1 MLTDPQLSPLSV
13 RSQPLRAQKMVR
25 LSCEEQNAL
34 GRAGLQ
40 AQYDQ
45 VDAAVAAHGYQ
56 VVGTTEIID
65 VSGTNVMTHCPAF
78 LHLLERV
85 KTGEVQV
92 VVVSE
97 ISRLAR
103 PDNLASLAVLDVF
116 ASHNCL
122 INAAGSEIN
131 FANPEGFIAGGLAAL
146 MAGHYRMTLLRKVH
160 AAKEINRRR
169 GWLASSDKTLA
180 LGISYNKDTRKFFYN
195 DEIHRVVEAF
205 RLMDEEGGL
214 SLSAIGRR
222 INVHPANVRGVLE
235 REIYATGFKVYDEK
249 RDLSVKR
256 IGPGGKQRARPIIP
270 RSPDEI
276 ICVRV
281 IDQPAVSLERFER
294 VQQALKE
301 VRSNYAATN
310 TKAFQPTICSVI
322 GKCGFCGG
330 HLYTSVNGTRR
341 KDGSKG
347 PGYYLCKSHHPK
359 YAGTMPKCQQGWI
372 KRPRLDAVL
381 ISFFQKTLTDVGLLS
396 TILSGSARRSAEVIP
411 FPVAG
416 PEQAL
421 EKLKRRDRRLLAM
434 CESETITIPEY
445 RERRSELRKEIA
457 ALENLM
463 AVPAQR
469 EDSAMTVEKLAQLV
483 VHAVTCFGRAD
494 PHAQKAILQGVFA
507 EVFFRGETI
516 TAFRFAPSFIA
527 ELGQKTNASTE
538 TIHLDQPFRIRE
550 PAPLGHKKC
559 SRCQATRPCSDFY
572 RGRAQCRQ
580 CFNGVLQRE
589 KRKRIGQKSR
599 GGEA

>member
-13 RSQPLRAQKMVR
+13 RQQPLRAERLVR
-25 LSCEEQNAL
+25 LSTEEQNSL

-45 VDAAVAAHGYQ
+45 VDAAIAAHGYQ

-65 VSGTNVMTHCPAF
+65 VSGTNVTTHSPAF
-78 LHLLERV
+78 LNLVERA

-92 VVVSE
+92 IVVSD

-116 ASHNCL
+116 ARHNCL
-122 INAAGSEIN
+122 INVAGTEIN
-131 FANPEGFIAGGLAAL
+131 FSDPTGFITGGVQAIV
-146 MAGHYRMTLLRKVH
+146 AGHVRMTFLRRVH

-169 GWLASSDKTLA
+169 GWLTTSFKSLA
-180 LGISYNKDTRKFFYN
+180 LGISYRKDTREFFYN
-195 DEIHRVVEAF
+195 DEIHRVVEGF
-205 RLMDEEGGL
+205 RLMDEERL

-222 INVHPANVRGVLE
+222 IFVHPASVRRMLE
-235 REIYATGFKVYDEK
+235 YELYATGYKVYDEK
-249 RDLSVKR
+249 CDLSVKS
-256 IGPGGKQRARPIIP
+256 IGPGGRQRARPRMA
-270 RSPDEI
+270 RSPEEI
-276 ICVRV
+276 IRVKV
-281 IDQPAVSLERFER
+281 IDQPAVSIERFER

-301 VRSNYAATN
+301 VRANYTATN
-310 TKAFQPTICSVI
+310 TKPRQPTIASVI
-322 GKCGFCGG
+322 SKCGYCGS
-330 HLYTSVNGTRR
+330 HMYVSVNGARR

-381 ISFFQKTLTDVGLLS
+381 ISFFQETLTNVELLS
-396 TILSGSARRSAEVIP
+396 AILSSSALRNAEVIP

-434 CESETITIPEY
+434 CESETITIAEY
-445 RERRSELRKEIA
+445 RERRSKLREEIA
-457 ALENLM
+457 ALENRM
-463 AVPAQR
+463 AAPAQR
-469 EDSAMTVEKLAQLV
+469 EDNMTVEKLAQLV

-494 PHAQKAILQGVFA
+494 PQAQKAILQEVFA

-527 ELGQKTNASTE
+527 ELGPAKNASTE
-538 TIHLDQPFRIRE
+538 TIHLEQPFRIRE
-550 PAPLGHKKC
+550 PAAEGHKKC
-559 SRCQATRPCSDFY
+559 SCCQKARPCSDFY
-572 RGRAQCRQ
+572 PGRAQCRQ
-580 CFNGVLQRE
+580 CFNGILKRE
-589 KRKRIGQKSR
+589 KRKKP
-599 GGEA
+599 